1 MSEKCP
7 PRTTVLGEKHF
18 RLVIDGDERC
28 CVDVPATATR
38 NPPVVPSCLGK
49 DVQLVVEGG
58 EDDTLRITVGFAQQD
73 EPLLAYLEQQSRLSR
88 RSLAAEILSQLWD
101 KFRGDAPDG
110 PHAPANGQ

>member
-1 MSEKCP
+1 MSEKRP
-7 PRTTVLGEKHF
+7 PPATALTEKHF
-18 RLVIDGDERC
+18 RLVLEGDEQC
-28 CVDVPATATR
+28 CVDVPDAATR

-49 DVQLVVEGG
+49 DVHLVVEGG

-101 KFRGDAPDG
+101 KFRGDSPEG